1 MIPINSVAVMTVIAT
16 IASLER
22 ELNGVAPSA
31 ATSSPQTGRVMVP
44 DGTDMTVDELSAA
57 ARDPHMRV
65 EITEEIR
72 ARVTASRQL
81 LDEFVK
87 SGRII
92 YGVTTSV
99 GGFVNWLVP
108 PSKAEEVQ
116 NNILRY
122 VQSNVDN
129 YLDDAHVRA
138 AMLARINSLG
148 RGNSAI
154 SLVNFEKYI
163 AMYNSGVLPC
173 IPEKGSLG
181 TSGDLGPLACIALV
195 GTGQWRAK
203 LDGEILPGD
212 EVLKRVGI
220 EPMKL
225 SYKEGLALINGTSVM
240 TGLAGCLVGDAKRLI
255 KAYTLA
261 TCMSLEVLKGKIMP
275 FHPAAHVQKP
285 HPGQIRIADCIYRTL
300 ADSAMIVQD
309 QEVETWLRK
318 MASDEPRG
326 LDEQIEDA
334 YSIRATP
341 QIMGPVIDTLLYVQ
355 QVVETELNSS
365 NDNPLIVVAEGE
377 AIHNANFHGQYIANA
392 MDQLAIVLVNM
403 CNLSDRR
410 NNRLLDPARN
420 GDLPPFL
427 CKENPGIR
435 QGLMGGQFMATSLTA
450 EIRQMCTPMS
460 IQSLPSTGDFQ
471 DHVSFGLVAAR
482 RTRDILQNAHYIL
495 AFELICAC
503 QAADIRDAGQLSGA
517 TKRLHEMVREIV
529 PYRDFDAP
537 LTDPIEA
544 VAAEFETGRF
554 LEAVPEGIDAYD
566 W

>member
-1 MIPINSVAVMTVIAT
+1 MSVNATFATLERALEGAEPAEAGRSMIP
-16 IASLER
+16 
-22 ELNGVAPSA
+22 
-31 ATSSPQTGRVMVP
+31 
-44 DGTDMTVDELSAA
+44 DGADMTVDGLIAA
-57 ARDPHMRV
+57 ARDWNMRV
-65 EITEEIR
+65 EITPQIR
-72 ARVTASRQL
+72 DRVTASRQL
-81 LDEFVK
+81 LDKFVD

-108 PSKAEEVQ
+108 PDKAAEVQ
-116 NNILRY
+116 NNILRC
-122 VQSNVDN
+122 VQSNVGND
-129 YLDDAHVRA
+129 LDDVHVRA

-154 SLVNFEKYI
+154 SLENFEKYI
-163 AMYNSGVLPC
+163 AMYNCGVVPC

-203 LDGEILPGD
+203 YDGEIVPGD
-212 EVLKRVGI
+212 EALKRAGI

-240 TGLAGCLVGDAKRLI
+240 TGLAACLVGDAKRLV

-275 FHPAAHVQKP
+275 FHPAAHAQKP
-285 HPGQIRIADCIYRTL
+285 HPGQIRTADCIYRTL

-309 QEVETWLRK
+309 REVEGWLRK

-341 QIMGPVIDTLLYVQ
+341 QIMGPVVDSLLFVQ
-355 QVVETELNSS
+355 NTVEIELNSS

-377 AIHNANFHGQYIANA
+377 AVHNANFHGQYIANA
-392 MDQLAIVLVNM
+392 MDQLATVLVNM

-427 CKENPGIR
+427 CNENPGIR

-460 IQSLPSTGDFQ
+460 IQSLPSTGEFQ

-482 RTRDILQNAHYIL
+482 RTRDILKNAYYIV

-503 QAADIRDAGQLSGA
+503 QAADIRGVEELSGA
-517 TKRLHEMVREIV
+517 TQRLHAMVRENV
-529 PYRDFDAP
+529 PYLDYDTP
-537 LTDPIEA
+537 LTDHIET
-544 VAAEFETGRF
+544 VAAGFESGRF
-554 LEAVPEGIDAYD
+554 LEALPEGIDAYD

>member
-1 MIPINSVAVMTVIAT
+1 MTVNAT
-16 IASLER
+16 IATLER
-22 ELNGVAPSA
+22 ELNGAAPSA
-31 ATSSPQTGRVMVP
+31 AANSPQTGRVMVP

-81 LDEFVK
+81 LDEFVE

-108 PSKAEEVQ
+108 ADKAEEVQ
-116 NNILRY
+116 NNILRC
-122 VQSNVDN
+122 VQSNVGN

-154 SLVNFEKYI
+154 SLENFEKYI
-163 AMYNSGVLPC
+163 AMYNRGVLPC

-212 EVLKRVGI
+212 EVLKRARI

-309 QEVETWLRK
+309 KEVEKWLQK

-341 QIMGPVIDTLLYVQ
+341 QIMGPVVDTLRYVQ
-355 QVVETELNSS
+355 EVVETELNSS

-471 DHVSFGLVAAR
+471 DHVSFGLNAAR
-482 RTRDILQNAHYIL
+482 RTRDILRNAQYIL

-503 QAADIRDAGQLSGA
+503 QAADIRDVGQLSGA
-517 TKRLHEMVREIV
+517 TKRLHAMVRESV

-537 LTDPIEA
+537 LTDHIEA
-544 VAAEFETGRF
+544 VAAEFESGRF
-554 LEAVPEGIDAYD
+554 LDAIPEELDAYD